1 MRPYLRFRDECHDEE
16 LGMRGAV
23 ADRLRHSSP
32 SPPVGFST
40 LLFVS
45 RAMGRKKKT
54 RGGAVS
60 PALKMIN
67 LDPRGDGMYS
77 GTFRWKKGKMQVSKD
92 DENRRQRL
100 GRILANKRAHTN
112 SLRENLVDLAKRDPS
127 FLDALSFPLTV
138 LYIVKKFQKQILKR
152 LPLSKGGKKI
162 LNIVVIGATVKA
174 EERTLV
180 DTAYWEEIP
189 AILTECDLALY
200 MVGPEVSRTREV
212 FRKSTK
218 VPRDCRDQKR
228 ESEADGK
235 DKSKT
240 AKRAEK
246 HVRFST
252 VEIRKFK
259 SGQYK
264 SRIVSRSEKGR
275 WFDINSSVSLI
286 VTGSPSHA
294 LRKPVIK
301 EVDQERATLFYMDTR
316 RACLFPT
323 IHFDVFSPK
332 TKHRSILMEKPK
344 SGKKTSGFSVVS
356 LTKSTTGSFLR
367 QRQREILPENTL
379 IVGFNTGYG
388 NFVESKDKRL
398 LEEWM
403 ADLRYLSDKKFRC
416 LFTCANDYADLV
428 GEFKVQAL
436 VLGANFDMLPFPN
449 PFESATH
456 LSDPES
462 TPQTPKWARANS
474 FIRSSHHH
482 PEKIVVTKT
491 KNEGSAIDVEL
502 EDSLGRV
509 YKDGN
514 ITKKTRADERPR
526 AASLK
531 EKSRATAKAT
541 GKKKTAGLQSKPLP
555 AIEDTPFRL
564 KIRKLMVIAQL
575 RTAAKKD
582 DLPAYYIYQRLLKMA
597 LREWGIGEEDN
608 TTRTRA

>member
-1 MRPYLRFRDECHDEE
+1 MLRYAHFASIDVID
-16 LGMRGAV
+16 
-23 ADRLRHSSP
+23 
-32 SPPVGFST
+32 VGVSA
-40 LLFVS
+40 LF
-45 RAMGRKKKT
+45 
-54 RGGAVS
+54 
-60 PALKMIN
+60 L
-67 LDPRGDGMYS
+67 
-77 GTFRWKKGKMQVSKD
+77 
-92 DENRRQRL
+92 
-100 GRILANKRAHTN
+100 
-112 SLRENLVDLAKRDPS
+112 
-127 FLDALSFPLTV
+127 
-138 LYIVKKFQKQILKR
+138 
-152 LPLSKGGKKI
+152 
-162 LNIVVIGATVKA
+162 
-174 EERTLV
+174 
-180 DTAYWEEIP
+180 
-189 AILTECDLALY
+189 
-200 MVGPEVSRTREV
+200 
-212 FRKSTK
+212 RKSTK

-259 SGQYK
+259 SG
-264 SRIVSRSEKGR
+264 
-275 WFDINSSVSLI
+275 
-286 VTGSPSHA
+286 SPSHA

-301 EVDQERATLFYMDTR
+301 EVPPLVLPAH
-316 RACLFPT
+316 PT
-323 IHFDVFSPK
+323 TFED
-332 TKHRSILMEKPK
+332 KPK

-474 FIRSSHHH
+474 FMYMICGHCASRRNNISILS
-482 PEKIVVTKT
+482 K
-491 KNEGSAIDVEL
+491 GSAIDVEL

-541 GKKKTAGLQSKPLP
+541 GKKKAAGLQSKPLP

-597 LREWGIGEEDN
+597 LREWGIGCSLDPIVSRIRSKIEEFEKLKM
-608 TTRTRA
+608 AL